1 MAIDY
6 YKYNLDQSLS
16 GTWTNLSPGPNWSVQ
31 FQLEIFQFKQGPTN
45 AWKISV
51 IQNLTFLDRP
61 DFHLADYL
69 FLFWMPFNK
78 LWDMYSS
85 YLFTLTTMQKNSDR
99 QFQEQQNT
107 SRINMSIL
115 LSIRMLWWI
124 RWCCEKNYENGV
136 IVFYAKISLRLC
148 MFHIFA
154 RNSVWLCIWTKSIT
168 LN

>member
-61 DFHLADYL
+61 DFHLADY
-69 FLFWMPFNK
+69 FC
-78 LWDMYSS
+78 SGC
-85 YLFTLTTMQKNSDR
+85 
-99 QFQEQQNT
+99 
-107 SRINMSIL
+107 
-115 LSIRMLWWI
+115 LSISYGI
-124 RWCCEKNYENGV
+124 CIQATFSRWRRCKRIQIVNFKSSKTQAESTWAFCSASGCCGEFV
-136 IVFYAKISLRLC
+136 DVAKKTMKTVSLSSTQKL
-148 MFHIFA
+148 A
-154 RNSVWLCIWTKSIT
+154 
-168 LN
+168 